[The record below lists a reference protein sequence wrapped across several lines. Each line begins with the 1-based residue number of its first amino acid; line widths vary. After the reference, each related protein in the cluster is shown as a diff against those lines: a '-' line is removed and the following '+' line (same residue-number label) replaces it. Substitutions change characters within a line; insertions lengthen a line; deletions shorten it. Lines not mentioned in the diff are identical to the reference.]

1 MGLYSCQLFTM
12 KIYSSGT
19 ATITRIE
26 LMLSS
31 LVGSL
36 TMTRLSN
43 ISLLR
48 NLEIIIESLLTPAFF
63 ERMHSANL
71 RLAEQLVTPGYIKLA
86 ENSINARENILKEL
100 LSQRQLPEEG
110 LDQLTIEH
118 MLNQLG
124 TSSR

>member
-1 MGLYSCQLFTM
+1 M

>member
-1 MGLYSCQLFTM
+1 
-12 KIYSSGT
+12 
-19 ATITRIE
+19 
-26 LMLSS
+26 
-31 LVGSL
+31 
-36 TMTRLSN
+36 MTRLSN

-48 NLEIIIESLLTPAFF
+48 NLEIIIIESLLTPAFF